1 VESNLGEM
9 DLYAAK
15 IAHLLISSHPHLPVH
30 LQLQNIVARRVACVI
45 GQLPWCSEIDLW
57 LAVGKIKNVLGRY
70 LSLCYLKS
78 Y

>member
-1 VESNLGEM
+1 M

-70 LSLCYLKS
+70 LSLCCLES
-78 Y
+78 C